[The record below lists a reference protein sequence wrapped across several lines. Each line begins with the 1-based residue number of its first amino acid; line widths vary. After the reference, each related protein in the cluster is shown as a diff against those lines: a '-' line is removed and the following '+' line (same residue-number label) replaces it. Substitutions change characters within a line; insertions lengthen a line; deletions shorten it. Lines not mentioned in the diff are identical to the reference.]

1 MGLALNGFN
10 DKPIIMQANGTWT
23 FLNGDEA
30 NPEIAAKRCLTKTG
44 GSGKSREDL
53 DLAIDASPKFFKKKS

>member
-1 MGLALNGFN
+1 MGLAFNGFN

-30 NPEIAAKRCLTKTG
+30 SPERCLTKTG
-44 GSGKSREDL
+44 GSGISREDL
-53 DLAIDASPKFFKKKS
+53 DLAIDASPKFFKKKMKY